1 MMSMRYVLLACNAAL
16 LAACVTVASSDAT
29 ESEAPVVEVAQEQ
42 VVEVITEPNV
52 QVVYHYE
59 PPVQLITCVSE
70 VEIDPVVVQQEAQV
84 PEFGWDYE
92 YVLRVV
98 AAECRGEPYEGQ
110 LAVAQCIFNT
120 AEARNMTPEEVVK
133 EANQYASPVSLE
145 LVTESVRNACC
156 DVFVMGNFLTD
167 EPIRFFYS
175 IRNGFVSKW
184 HENNLAYAM
193 TIGNHKFFKEK
204 AND

>member
-1 MMSMRYVLLACNAAL
+1 MMSRRSILLACNAAL

-42 VVEVITEPNV
+42 VVEVIP

-59 PPVQLITCVSE
+59 PPVQLIPCVSE

-110 LAVAQCIFNT
+110 LAVAQCIYDT

-133 EANQYASPVSLE
+133 EANQYASPVSLD

-156 DVFVMGNFLTD
+156 DVFVLGNFLTD

-175 IRNGFVSKW
+175 TRNGFVSKW
-184 HENNLAYAM
+184 HENNLEYVM
-193 TIGNHKFFKEK
+193 TIDNHKFFKEK
-204 AND
+204 DNG

>member
-1 MMSMRYVLLACNAAL
+1 MMSRRSILLACNAAL

-29 ESEAPVVEVAQEQ
+29 ESEASVVEVAQEQ
-42 VVEVITEPNV
+42 VVEVIP

-59 PPVQLITCVSE
+59 PPVQLIPCVSA

-98 AAECRGEPYEGQ
+98 AAECRGEPYDGQ

-133 EANQYASPVSLE
+133 EANQYASPVSLD

-156 DVFVMGNFLTD
+156 DVFVLGNFLTD

-175 IRNGFVSKW
+175 TRNGFVSKW
-184 HENNLAYAM
+184 HENNLEYVM
-193 TIGNHKFFKEK
+193 TISNHKFFKEK

>member
-1 MMSMRYVLLACNAAL
+1 MSRRSILLACNAAL

-42 VVEVITEPNV
+42 VVEVIP

-59 PPVQLITCVSE
+59 PPVQLIPCVSE

-110 LAVAQCIFNT
+110 LAVAQCIYNT

-133 EANQYASPVSLE
+133 EANQYASPVSLD

-156 DVFVMGNFLTD
+156 DVFVLGNFLTD

-175 IRNGFVSKW
+175 TRNGFVSKW
-184 HENNLAYAM
+184 HENNLEYVM
-193 TIGNHKFFKEK
+193 TIDNHKFFKEK
-204 AND
+204 DNG

>member
-1 MMSMRYVLLACNAAL
+1 MMSRRSILLACNAAL

-42 VVEVITEPNV
+42 VVEVIP

-59 PPVQLITCVSE
+59 PPVQLIPCVSE

-98 AAECRGEPYEGQ
+98 AAECRGEPYDGQ
-110 LAVAQCIFNT
+110 LAVAQCIYNT

-156 DVFVMGNFLTD
+156 DVFVLGNFLTD

-175 IRNGFVSKW
+175 TRNGFVSKW
-184 HENNLAYAM
+184 HENKLEYVM
-193 TIGNHKFFKEK
+193 TISNHKFFKEK

>member
-1 MMSMRYVLLACNAAL
+1 MSRRSILLACNAAL

-42 VVEVITEPNV
+42 VVEVIP

-59 PPVQLITCVSE
+59 PPVQLTPCVSE

-110 LAVAQCIFNT
+110 LAVAQCIYDT

-133 EANQYASPVSLE
+133 EANQYASPVSLD

-156 DVFVMGNFLTD
+156 DVFVLGNFLTD

-175 IRNGFVSKW
+175 TRNGFVSKW
-184 HENNLAYAM
+184 HENNLEYVM
-193 TIGNHKFFKEK
+193 TIDNHKFFKEK
-204 AND
+204 DNG